1 MIYGF
6 FRILLNRPMQR
17 KDFAIR
23 AAIVIVLFAL
33 CQIQQDYKEFTGP
46 AEIPI
51 LIYLAYIVIR
61 RCKDLMLPAGSI
73 LVLLFLLYIPYLSLF
88 ALLFLCL
95 ANSKNTAPY
104 FNAKAPAVSSYNAR
118 KNKHHIRHR

>member
-73 LVLLFLLYIPYLSLF
+73 LVLLSLL
-88 ALLFLCL
+88 
-95 ANSKNTAPY
+95 
-104 FNAKAPAVSSYNAR
+104 
-118 KNKHHIRHR
+118 